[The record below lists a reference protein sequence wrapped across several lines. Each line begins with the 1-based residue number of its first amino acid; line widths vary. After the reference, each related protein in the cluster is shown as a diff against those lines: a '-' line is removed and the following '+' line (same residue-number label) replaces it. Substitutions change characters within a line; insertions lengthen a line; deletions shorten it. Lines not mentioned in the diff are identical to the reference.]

1 MNNEARRL
9 RACAIDS
16 ASRAIAADDLSPL
29 SLKETAREIIDLAD
43 RLYAYIDTGEVT
55 QPAPASSPYQYQPT
69 AENLAEMVT
78 EAQTSPSE
86 PIGLPRV
93 WNNEAVL
100 THFKQ
105 NGFSQAEL
113 HDSGDAD
120 TIVIVPYPLSPDERQ
135 DLPEQD
141 ERIIKD
147 EVKHGYSFQAL
158 LASAKTA
165 DKIVLDGRW
174 NADLILT
181 GFVQAG
187 YVHATLHFPLGKAG
201 TYLYPGELDLP

>member
-69 AENLAEMVT
+69 AENLAEMII

-120 TIVIVPYPLSPDERQ
+120 AIVIIPQPAPPDDSVPWTTNN
-135 DLPEQD
+135 
-141 ERIIKD
+141 RIICD
-147 EVKHGYSFQAL
+147 ETKHGYSFQAL

-165 DKIVLDGRW
+165 DKVVLDGRW
-174 NADLILT
+174 DTDLILT

-187 YVHATLHFPLGKAG
+187 YVHATLHAPLGRME